1 MDIALISNGQC
12 NSSVQQEHIMQQISD
27 DAYDAYLKER
37 GLTREQYTTNE
48 LLAVAAAREVP
59 NGAFVFAGTGLP
71 LLASMLAQFT
81 VAPNMT
87 LIMEAGIVGPRLEHL
102 PISVSDPRGC
112 LHSSM
117 VSNMADTFGT
127 TALRGYCT
135 VGMLGGA
142 ECDMYGNLNSTIIGG
157 YWPAGGSDTGHGP
170 HVRFAG
176 SGGANN
182 IASFADKVL
191 VVMVQEARRFP
202 ERVEYL
208 TSVAGWRGPHE
219 KKESRWDYGLGR
231 GGELVMISDLC
242 IMRNNPGTGIL
253 ELDTVFPGISV
264 EDVVNNTGWSLDT
277 SKAKELTPP
286 SKEELKALRMLVDPS
301 RIYLGRKSKREAAAQ
316 K

>member
-1 MDIALISNGQC
+1 
-12 NSSVQQEHIMQQISD
+12 MQQVSD
-27 DAYDAYLKER
+27 AAYEAYLQER
-37 GLTREQYTTNE
+37 GLTRSQYTTME

-59 NGAFVFAGTGLP
+59 DHAFVFAGTGLP

-87 LIMEAGIVGPRLEHL
+87 LIMEAGIVGPRVEHL

-157 YWPAGGSDTGHGP
+157 YWPAGVSETGKGP
-170 HVRFAG
+170 EVRFAG

-182 IASFADKVL
+182 IASFADKIL
-191 VVMVQEARRFP
+191 VTMVQEARRFP

-208 TSVAGWRGPHE
+208 TSVAGMRGPADKGE
-219 KKESRWDYGLGR
+219 TRWDYGLER

-242 IMRNNPGTGIL
+242 IMRNNRETGIL
-253 ELDTVFPGISV
+253 ELDAVFPGVSI
-264 EDVVNNTGWSLDT
+264 EDVVNNTGWKLDT
-277 SKAKELTPP
+277 SKARELPAPTE
-286 SKEELKALRMLVDPS
+286 EELKAVRMLVDPS
-301 RIYLGRKSKREAAAQ
+301 RIYLGRKSKREAAAAQ
-316 K
+316 KK